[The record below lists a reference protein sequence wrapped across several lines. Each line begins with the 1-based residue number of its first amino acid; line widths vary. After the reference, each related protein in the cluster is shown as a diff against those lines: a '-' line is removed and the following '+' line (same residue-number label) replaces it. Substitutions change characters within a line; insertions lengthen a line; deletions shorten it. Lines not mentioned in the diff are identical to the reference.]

1 MTPAFMA
8 IALGNAMQATAA
20 ERQDVSWSAYAK
32 LQVAGHGE
40 VVLEDHGVSI
50 GGTPEARD
58 FAQSQLVKLAGAVLN
73 NPWEHGRI
81 ERAEMEVELRYE
93 REILRLRGAELL
105 ESEIDAG
112 EPARI
117 RLRLEP
123 YAGKTISRVISVP
136 IPRHLAGET
145 VSISLAPGY
154 TVVRDRAAP
163 DSLGEL
169 VNNFENLYYPAK
181 SIVAEFSSGA
191 GAVSYRGRVAKNLPP
206 GAIDTIQSSTSSIA
220 PDSFGTEI
228 RRVFP
233 LSLFMTGSDSVSV
246 KVRPVLN

>member
-1 MTPAFMA
+1 
-8 IALGNAMQATAA
+8 
-20 ERQDVSWSAYAK
+20 
-32 LQVAGHGE
+32 
-40 VVLEDHGVSI
+40 
-50 GGTPEARD
+50 
-58 FAQSQLVKLAGAVLN
+58 LAGAVLN